1 MPIFCILFCDS
12 LHRMCKH
19 QCLWS
24 YVQMK
29 NFGLISSY
37 REMILLLFSTFSGR
51 AKGKL
56 RFYSNTDKSCI
67 FVKVLFP
74 LFLDPS
80 KSKHTK
86 NFLGS
91 CLQSLARK
99 SLEDRICPEKQ
110 SKNFLYK
117 KSHKVHKNVTVP
129 QAINSRH
136 VSQNNNAKSYMY
148 QDAKSTRSKVCL

>member
-80 KSKHTK
+80 KGKHTK
-86 NFLGS
+86 KLSGK
-91 CLQSLARK
+91 LLAK
-99 SLEDRICPEKQ
+99 PGE
-110 SKNFLYK
+110 K
-117 KSHKVHKNVTVP
+117 KSGGSNMPRKNRVKTF
-129 QAINSRH
+129 SK
-136 VSQNNNAKSYMY
+136 KSPTKCTKMLLCH
-148 QDAKSTRSKVCL
+148 RLP

>member
-1 MPIFCILFCDS
+1 MFYYDYGKMWFLSILISDQNWIWIRCRSFCILFCDS

-51 AKGKL
+51 VKGKL
-56 RFYSNTDKSCI
+56 RFYSNTDESCI

-80 KSKHTK
+80 KGKHTK
-86 NFLGS
+86 KLSGK
-91 CLQSLARK
+91 LLAK
-99 SLEDRICPEKQ
+99 PGE
-110 SKNFLYK
+110 K
-117 KSHKVHKNVTVP
+117 KSGGSNMPRKTE
-129 QAINSRH
+129 
-136 VSQNNNAKSYMY
+136 
-148 QDAKSTRSKVCL
+148 

>member
-1 MPIFCILFCDS
+1 
-12 LHRMCKH
+12 
-19 QCLWS
+19 
-24 YVQMK
+24 
-29 NFGLISSY
+29 
-37 REMILLLFSTFSGR
+37 MILLLFSPFSGR
-51 AKGKL
+51 AEGKW

-80 KSKHTK
+80 KGKHTK

-117 KSHKVHKNVTVP
+117 KSHKVHKNVTSMP
-129 QAINSRH
+129 QAAIGI
-136 VSQNNNAKSYMY
+136 VSQNNIAKS
-148 QDAKSTRSKVCL
+148 